1 MILVSRMQYWTLID
15 MICKSP
21 SDAVVS
27 GMGRATPIR
36 SKRMRNSWLRG
47 TWGRFAAPESMV
59 IRLRSNH
66 DSVLISSPKFHD
78 KYGLFL
84 KKTNDMCTTDHY
96 SDIEGLC

>member
-1 MILVSRMQYWTLID
+1 MIRVSRMQYWTLID

-21 SDAVVS
+21 SAVAS
-27 GMGRATPIR
+27 GSMGRATPIF

-66 DSVLISSPKFHD
+66 DSVLISVPKFHH
-78 KYGLFL
+78 KYG
-84 KKTNDMCTTDHY
+84 
-96 SDIEGLC
+96 